1 MTFLINFKEELALS
15 VELDFKTLVNNS
27 KLRIFVIVGNIVEH
41 ALGSIMVEV
50 MLSGLLFHN
59 TFQMQSSCLKDSGEV
74 CMFDGVSG
82 AGIAYPSGALEFT
95 PGF

>member
-1 MTFLINFKEELALS
+1 MFSPGPPVSSTNKTEYHDITEILLKEEFGDTKG
-15 VELDFKTLVNNS
+15 VI
-27 KLRIFVIVGNIVEH
+27 RI
-41 ALGSIMVEV
+41 LMVEV

>member
-50 MLSGLLFHN
+50 MLSGLSGLLFHN
-59 TFQMQSSCLKDSGEV
+59 AFQMRSSRKDSGE
-74 CMFDGVSG
+74 GKLS
-82 AGIAYPSGALEFT
+82 L
-95 PGF
+95 